1 MYPVSI
7 LQSSTQILVLGPQQ
21 AQRIFNTGSAFQM
34 SLPPDWQINYRFFN
48 RLIMVP
54 ACTQILVQMGFRAKM
69 IITFVRLTVYLSPSI
84 LSDFETERFFLLLTV
99 TNSKQLNWI
108 IKSLNAMEH
117 WVCTWYQRSLTQK
130 LSHFTS
136 TLRTEQRCIKPKKN
150 PAVRYTI
157 HKNLNIHTRI
167 NSICKVSY

>member
-1 MYPVSI
+1 MTI
-7 LQSSTQILVLGPQQ
+7 LQSSTQILVLGPQR

-34 SLPPDWQINYRFFN
+34 SLPPDWRINDRFFN

-54 ACTQILVQMGFRAKM
+54 ACTQILTSTDEVQSKNDYY
-69 IITFVRLTVYLSPSI
+69 ICETYSLSKPI
-84 LSDFETERFFLLLTV
+84 NLNQFWDWKIFLLLTV
-99 TNSKQLNWI
+99 TNSKQQNWI

-130 LSHFTS
+130 PSHFTS

-150 PAVRYTI
+150 PPVRYTI
-157 HKNLNIHTRI
+157 HTNLNIHTRI
-167 NSICKVSY
+167 NSVCKVSY